1 MLYFILSIVIRIALK
16 IFYRRIT
23 IKGRENIP
31 AGGPIIVVGNHPNTF
46 MDPILAA
53 LVMLPRQVFFLANG
67 SIFKT
72 AAARLVLNQF
82 NTIPVYRKQDITD
95 KRDEKNLEAF
105 QKSFDFL
112 TGGGV
117 LLIFPEGNSI
127 NERKLRPIKTG
138 TARIALGAEQQNDFQ
153 LPLNI
158 LPVGLNYSN
167 PTHFREEVLIN
178 IGKPFDIKN
187 YKELYRQDN
196 SSAVNQLTA
205 DIQQRLAS
213 LIVVTDD
220 KEEDDLVRKI
230 ELIYKRQL
238 IQDGSGKNVDV
249 DLTRTIVRAVNYF
262 QDHNP
267 KLVREIQEKLTDYFN
282 TIKEF
287 KVSDYLIEKSEKI
300 QIGKL
305 LGYILYLISGFP
317 IYLAGLIFN
326 YLPFIIPSKIAQWI
340 SSDEEYRAPIMMT
353 AGIFT
358 FPIYYTLMYWLGWS
372 MWPSPY
378 LMAGLTLVMPLSGF
392 FVLQYYKRL
401 KNFRSTYAYYRI
413 FRRKKNILNWFT
425 QQRQEIINILE
436 NSRQQFG

>member
-1 MLYFILSIVIRIALK
+1 
-16 IFYRRIT
+16 
-23 IKGRENIP
+23 
-31 AGGPIIVVGNHPNTF
+31 
-46 MDPILAA
+46 
-53 LVMLPRQVFFLANG
+53 MLPRQVFFLANG

-372 MWPSPY
+372 IWPSAY

-413 FRRKKNILNWFT
+413 FRRKKNIVNWFT

-436 NSRQQFG
+436 DARQQFG